1 MERHLTTI
9 NNDFPFSLFHPSSK
23 NSKVSLT
30 IGNLLCDFGVIDG
43 ESVEEM
49 AESLGE
55 EKADDWLKDELLNK
69 WGSMA

>member
-1 MERHLTTI
+1 MERPLTTK
-9 NNDFPFSLFHPSSK
+9 NNNFPFSLLHPSSK
-23 NSKVSLT
+23 NSKASLT

-43 ESVEEM
+43 ESAEEI